1 MYEITIE
8 NDGKI
13 QKIHEIS
20 PESNRRLSSGRL
32 IEEINQIPSFSFT
45 IPASNPCYSDA
56 LLAIS
61 PEQSYTVCAIKNT
74 QEELKNEKPDIR
86 G

>member
-8 NDGKI
+8 NGGKI

-45 IPASNPCYSDA
+45 IPASNPCYSDTLNDRKTTITIMNTITKETEFEGI
-56 LLAIS
+56 LL
-61 PEQSYTVCAIKNT
+61 TH
-74 QEELKNEKPDIR
+74 EKV
-86 G
+86 